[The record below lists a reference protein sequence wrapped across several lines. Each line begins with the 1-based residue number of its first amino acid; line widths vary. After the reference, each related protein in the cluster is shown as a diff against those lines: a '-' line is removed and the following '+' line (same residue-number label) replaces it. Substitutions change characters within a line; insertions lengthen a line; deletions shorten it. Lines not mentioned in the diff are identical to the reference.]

1 MEGEDNASAA
11 MAMAQ
16 EPGEQMPGNQA
27 NENLDQEEAML
38 AAQAQGLAEV
48 KKRRKE

>member
-11 MAMAQ
+11 MAMQ
-16 EPGEQMPGNQA
+16 EPSEQMPAQN
-27 NENLDQEEAML
+27 NENLDAEEAML

>member
-1 MEGEDNASAA
+1 MEGEDNPSA
-11 MAMAQ
+11 AMAQ
-16 EPGEQMPGNQA
+16 EPSQQQPEGQMPNDP
-27 NENLDQEEAML
+27 LDQEEAML